1 MDRSISDDEGAR
13 HAEVSVA
20 MCTHNGERWVGEQLR
35 SILAQ
40 TRPPDEV
47 VVSDDASSDTTLERV
62 AEVWADADLTCAPT
76 LRVIR
81 NAAPLGVTKN
91 FEQAT
96 LACRGGLIALSDQ
109 DDVWAQDRLERMAAE
124 FSERSALDFLFT
136 DARLIDATGADMG
149 ISLFEALEVRSGDLA
164 AIRDGRGFETLIRRN
179 LATGATVMFRR
190 RLLDASVPFA
200 AGWVHD
206 EWLAIVAAAVSQI
219 DWIPDQLIG
228 YRQHSGNQ
236 IGVKAPTLRYK
247 IAKVYEARGDRPTM
261 LADRAK
267 ELRERL
273 TFLGASG
280 PVLALADE
288 KVAHQRA
295 RATLPPSRLR
305 RLAPVAREALTGRY
319 RRFSSRGRLD
329 IVRDILQRDVAS
341 SLSRE
346 RR

>member
-1 MDRSISDDEGAR
+1 MDRDIPDDGGATR
-13 HAEVSVA
+13 AEVSVA
-20 MCTHNGERWVGEQLR
+20 MCTRNGERWVGEQLR

-62 AEVWADADLTCAPT
+62 AEVWAEADQTRAPK

-81 NAAPLGVTKN
+81 NAAPLGVAKN

-109 DDVWAQDRLERMAAE
+109 DDVWARGRLERMTAE
-124 FSERSALDFLFT
+124 FDERSTLDLLFT
-136 DARLIDATGADMG
+136 DARLIDATGADLG
-149 ISLFEALEVRSGDLA
+149 LSLFEALEVRSGDLA
-164 AIRDGRGFETLIRRN
+164 AIRHGRAFETLIRRN

-190 RLLDASVPFA
+190 RLLASSVPFA

-206 EWLAIVAAAVSQI
+206 EWLAIIAAAVSQI
-219 DWIPDQLIG
+219 DWMPDHLIG

-236 IGVKAPTLRYK
+236 IGVAAPTLRYK
-247 IAKVYEARGDRPTM
+247 IARVFEASGDRPQV
-261 LADRAK
+261 LADRAI

-273 TFLGASG
+273 ASIGASG
-280 PVLALADE
+280 PVLALADG

-295 RATLPPSRLR
+295 RATLPPSRMR
-305 RLAPVAREALTGRY
+305 RIAPVVREALTGRY

-329 IVRDILQRDVAS
+329 IARDILQRDAAS
-341 SLSRE
+341 SLPSEQR
-346 RR
+346 